1 MTDRMVSTESLS
13 GVTSMPRMVRLTAPN
28 MSLSI
33 TRASY
38 EQARMLAS
46 IPADS

>member
-1 MTDRMVSTESLS
+1 MTDRMVSSESLS
-13 GVTSMPRMVRLTAPN
+13 GVTSMPRTVRLTAPS
-28 MSLSI
+28 MSLSM

-38 EQARMLAS
+38 EQASRLAS